1 MWLLFKIL
9 IQLIKYNCTS
19 VQLLKRGLITGY
31 EIAGA
36 TFHSKYSTAT
46 YIKSDLKWNHI
57 KTFEENN
64 IYTIETQ
71 AWNIHISNIYK
82 PPNIKLPTPVL
93 HSTSHPSIYIG
104 DFNSH
109 NTIWGYKE
117 NDTQGEEFA
126 DCSEAEG
133 LELVYDVKQRGTFRS
148 SRWNREYNPDL
159 CIIPTDKSGTSLLT
173 LRRVLMDF
181 PNSQHRP
188 IVIEVGYQIQM
199 IKSIPKPRWNSHRAN
214 WS

>member
-1 MWLLFKIL
+1 
-9 IQLIKYNCTS
+9 
-19 VQLLKRGLITGY
+19 
-31 EIAGA
+31 
-36 TFHSKYSTAT
+36 
-46 YIKSDLKWNHI
+46 
-57 KTFEENN
+57 
-64 IYTIETQ
+64 
-71 AWNIHISNIYK
+71 
-82 PPNIKLPTPVL
+82 LPTPVL

-199 IKSIPKPRWNSHRAN
+199 IKSIPKPSWNSHRAN